1 MTDVPRVGPL
11 RAYPYYDWARLQGA
25 TVEVLRDGVVVRDGR
40 VDATT
45 ADGTMVWLAQEGLS
59 GRVLIDKAAGY
70 EIRVA
75 PDQLQRIH
83 LLEQRL
89 CATGTR

>member
-1 MTDVPRVGPL
+1 MTDLPHVGPL
-11 RAYPYYDWARLQGA
+11 RAYPYHDWARLQGA
-25 TVEVLRDGVVVRDGR
+25 TVEVLRDGAVVRNGF
-40 VDATT
+40 VDAAT

-59 GRVLIDKAAGY
+59 SRVLIDKPSGY

-83 LLEQRL
+83 LREQIL
-89 CATGTR
+89 CATGTP